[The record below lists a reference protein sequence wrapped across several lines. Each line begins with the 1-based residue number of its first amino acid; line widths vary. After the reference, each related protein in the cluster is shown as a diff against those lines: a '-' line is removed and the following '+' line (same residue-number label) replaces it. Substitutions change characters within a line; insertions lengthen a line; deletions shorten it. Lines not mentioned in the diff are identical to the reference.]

1 MCGQGGSVI
10 QCASEGHGSSHLN
23 QEAENLPRI
32 LFGFG
37 GVCLYVCFNRGSN
50 CIVLAAFGV
59 GCVD

>member
-32 LFGFG
+32 LFGSG
-37 GVCLYVCFNRGSN
+37 GVCVCLFVLIGGL
-50 CIVLAAFGV
+50 IV
-59 GCVD
+59 

>member
-1 MCGQGGSVI
+1 MI